1 MDSRYRSKK
10 QNKTMKKFL
19 LSIISVLLT
28 VSAMAQGPQVKVEG
42 GIIEGIDSAG
52 VKIFRGVPFAAPP
65 VGDLRWKA
73 PQPVVA
79 WQGVRSAKQFGNDPI
94 QYNAFGDMVFEGPR
108 QSEDC
113 LYLNVW
119 TPTKNYNEKL
129 PVLIYFNGG
138 GLVSGSGSEA
148 RYQGLRLARR
158 GGIIVVTANYREGIF
173 GFFSHPQLTKEGGCN
188 GNQGWLD
195 QAAAIKWV
203 KNNIAAFGGDP
214 NKITI
219 NGESAGS
226 QSVCAQTVSPLSKD
240 LIAGYMCS
248 SGSVLS
254 NAKPITLKEAEKIGE
269 DWAKKNGYKKLA
281 DLRKLSADQLLKLET
296 PVFGE
301 GTKCIDGIFL
311 TEDPD
316 KTIADG
322 RQAQVPCLLGNN
334 NAEFPVAAFAGGKA
348 PTMDNLAQ
356 AIEGYFGVDA
366 KTIFE
371 LYNIH
376 SDADILKLQ
385 GYQLGGDMFIVYATW
400 KWADMVRQTS
410 KQPVY
415 RYVYCHPRPD
425 IQIAGKAAGLAGG
438 TVDVDPKA
446 PKIPS
451 TPGAA
456 HANDIEYAMGNLSTN
471 PAFPWNASDYAVS
484 DIFQQVYINFVKYG
498 NPNGLGMPEWGT
510 YNNNGDVPP
519 VMLIDLNAH
528 QVRPAETTARYHKID
543 GFIQA
548 KMQKEA
554 KKK

>member
-1 MDSRYRSKK
+1 
-10 QNKTMKKFL
+10 MKKL
-19 LSIISVLLT
+19 LFSVLSLMLAL
-28 VSAMAQGPQVKVEG
+28 VAWAQGPQVKVDG
-42 GIIEGIDSAG
+42 GMIEGIDSAG
-52 VKIFRGVPFAAPP
+52 VKIFRGIPFAAPP
-65 VGDLRWKA
+65 VGNLRWKA

-79 WQGVRSAKQFGNDPI
+79 WQGVRSAKAFGNDPI
-94 QYNAFGDMVFEGPR
+94 QYNAFGDMVFEGPK

-119 TPTKNYNEKL
+119 TPTQNYGEKL

-158 GGIIVVTANYREGIF
+158 GIIVVTANYREGIF

-214 NKITI
+214 DKITI

-226 QSVCAQTVSPLSKD
+226 QSSCAQTVSPLSKN

-248 SGSVLS
+248 SGSIVS
-254 NAKPITLKEAEKIGE
+254 NAKPITLKESEKIGE
-269 DWAKKNGYKKLA
+269 EWAKKNGFKKLA
-281 DLRKLSADQLLKLET
+281 DLRKVPTEQILKMET
-296 PVFGE
+296 PAFGE

-316 KTIADG
+316 KTIDEG

-334 NAEFPVAAFAGGKA
+334 NAELPVAFLAGGKA
-348 PTMDNLAQ
+348 PTIENLSP
-356 AIEGYFGVDA
+356 AIAGYFGTDA
-366 KTIFE
+366 KTILD

-376 SDADILKLQ
+376 SDADISGLS

-410 KQPVY
+410 TKPVY
-415 RYVYCHPRPD
+415 RYVYCHPRPAM
-425 IQIAGKAAGLAGG
+425 QLKGKAPGLAGG
-438 TVDVDPKA
+438 TVDADPDAPKA
-446 PKIPS
+446 PAA
-451 TPGAA
+451 PGAM

-471 PAFPWNASDYAVS
+471 PAFPWGADDYAVS
-484 DIFQQVYINFVKYG
+484 EIFQQMYVNFVKYG
-498 NPNGLGMPEWGT
+498 NPNGLGLPKWDT

-528 QVRPAETTARYHKID
+528 QVKDAATTARYHKID
-543 GFIQA
+543 AFIQA
-548 KMQKEA
+548 KMQK
-554 KKK
+554 K